1 MGKHYKKFN
10 NISILNILYKT
21 SFFLPFEMLTK
32 KYSVWVHIIDRNRR
46 EVDSIDNVNKEE
58 EEIKIDIQAI

>member
-1 MGKHYKKFN
+1 
-10 NISILNILYKT
+10 
-21 SFFLPFEMLTK
+21 
-32 KYSVWVHIIDRNRR
+32 VHIIDRNRR